1 MEIQGSGLMHGAR
14 KMCCFSGIMGEGSS
28 NFSKL
33 AGDENLVI
41 SYTQLH
47 HGVKARVQWETSK
60 IPDINNYKQVN
71 ISQQSIFG

>member
-1 MEIQGSGLMHGAR
+1 MEIQGLGLHGAR
-14 KMCCFSGIMGEGSS
+14 KMSCFSGMGEGSS

-33 AGDENLVI
+33 AGDEHLVI

-47 HGVKARVQWETSK
+47 HGVKARVQGETSK
-60 IPDINNYKQVN
+60 IPDINHYKQVN